1 MGIPAL
7 AWYHQNPGAAPR
19 LLVHKATT
27 LLSGTP
33 SRFSASG
40 SDRDF
45 SLTISGVQA
54 EDAGDYYCQSF
65 HYPNS
70 VYVWTFGSGTKLEVG
85 SNTSPKLTVLPP
97 SSEEL
102 SSKSTATL
110 VCLANG
116 GFPSDWALSW
126 KVDGNNRPGVASLWG
141 LEKNGLYSW
150 SSTLTIPSQE
160 WSKAASVTCEAKQGS
175 QSPVTKVIKRG
186 ECSD

>member
-1 MGIPAL
+1 MVLILDGC
-7 AWYHQNPGAAPR
+7 
-19 LLVHKATT
+19 K
-27 LLSGTP
+27 
-33 SRFSASG
+33 
-40 SDRDF
+40 
-45 SLTISGVQA
+45 SLKREEVFVQA
-54 EDAGDYYCQSF
+54 LNRF
-65 HYPNS
+65 VPLW
-70 VYVWTFGSGTKLEVG
+70 WTFGSGTKLDVG